1 MYVAMYMYD
10 CLWVPMDQWYP
21 PSVCWYMQIAMALC
35 PSIEETRWTAPAIY

>member
-10 CLWVPMDQWYP
+10 CGYQWISGTHP
-21 PSVCWYMQIAMALC
+21 VSVCWYMQIAMALC